1 MVQDSLD
8 NSEQL
13 TEVQHL
19 VYKHQTELR
28 VKDEQIK
35 SKRIIR
41 WIVFVSVI
49 ICFVVALIY
58 QRWINK
64 KNNQQ
69 ALYRQALQY
78 ADEKQNV
85 MQQRIEENESALAL
99 LQDRENQNL
108 DEIAQK
114 EQLITQL
121 KKEKLALRTWLFQQT
136 SIYKKV
142 MSLSDQQQVNK
153 ENP

>member
-1 MVQDSLD
+1 M
-8 NSEQL
+8 
-13 TEVQHL
+13 
-19 VYKHQTELR
+19 
-28 VKDEQIK
+28 
-35 SKRIIR
+35 
-41 WIVFVSVI
+41 
-49 ICFVVALIY
+49 IY

-85 MQQRIEENESALAL
+85 MQQRIEENESAFAL

-114 EQLITQL
+114 
-121 KKEKLALRTWLFQQT
+121 
-136 SIYKKV
+136 S
-142 MSLSDQQQVNK
+142 N
-153 ENP
+153 

>member
-1 MVQDSLD
+1 MFFLA
-8 NSEQL
+8 
-13 TEVQHL
+13 
-19 VYKHQTELR
+19 
-28 VKDEQIK
+28 I
-35 SKRIIR
+35 
-41 WIVFVSVI
+41 I

-99 LQDRENQNL
+99 LQDRETKIL
-108 DEIAQK
+108 MK
-114 EQLITQL
+114 LP
-121 KKEKLALRTWLFQQT
+121 KK
-136 SIYKKV
+136 S
-142 MSLSDQQQVNK
+142 N
-153 ENP
+153 

>member
-1 MVQDSLD
+1 M
-8 NSEQL
+8 

-69 ALYRQALQY
+69 ALYGKHYNMLMR
-78 ADEKQNV
+78 NR
-85 MQQRIEENESALAL
+85 M
-99 LQDRENQNL
+99 
-108 DEIAQK
+108 
-114 EQLITQL
+114 
-121 KKEKLALRTWLFQQT
+121 
-136 SIYKKV
+136 
-142 MSLSDQQQVNK
+142 
-153 ENP
+153 

>member
-8 NSEQL
+8 DSEL
-13 TEVQHL
+13 LFRVQHL

-41 WIVFVSVI
+41 WIVFVSII

-78 ADEKQNV
+78 ADEKQNDAAAHRK
-85 MQQRIEENESALAL
+85 M
-99 LQDRENQNL
+99 
-108 DEIAQK
+108 
-114 EQLITQL
+114 
-121 KKEKLALRTWLFQQT
+121 
-136 SIYKKV
+136 
-142 MSLSDQQQVNK
+142 
-153 ENP
+153 NPFCTVTG

>member
-1 MVQDSLD
+1 MLVSDCLKCKD
-8 NSEQL
+8 I
-13 TEVQHL
+13 
-19 VYKHQTELR
+19 VYKNQTALE

-35 SKRIIR
+35 SRKVIGR
-41 WIVFVSVI
+41 IVFSAII

-85 MQQRIEENESALAL
+85 MQRRMKKMNPLLHCYRIGKPKS
-99 LQDRENQNL
+99 
-108 DEIAQK
+108 
-114 EQLITQL
+114 
-121 KKEKLALRTWLFQQT
+121 
-136 SIYKKV
+136 
-142 MSLSDQQQVNK
+142 
-153 ENP
+153 